1 MWVVINLLEKALEL
15 LKIFENNGYEAYLVG
30 GFVRD
35 YILKRASVDVDI
47 CTNATPKEIQEI
59 FKNVRLP
66 FEQYGAVHLMY
77 KKVNFEITTYRMD
90 LEYGNGRRPSRIMY
104 TDKLSID
111 LKRRDF
117 TMNTLC
123 MSSKRKIINMFN
135 GLDDIKKRVI
145 RMVGEPDKKLKE
157 DSLRIL
163 RAIRFATELNFKIDD
178 KLKKAI
184 IKNREE
190 LNNLSYFRKKDELNK
205 IFASPNANLGISLIK
220 KYGLSK
226 YLGINVNKKVVN
238 TNDPIGIWAQV
249 SPDSNYQFTSNEKD
263 YIKAILRV
271 LRDKSINDMELY
283 REGNYVCYIAAQI
296 LGINATNI
304 YDRCDDLP
312 IKKTSDIK
320 INGKDIIDL
329 LNPKDKTIIKNI
341 MKDIEE
347 KIIGRKLVNESE
359 ELKKYI
365 LNNYSKNVL

>member
-1 MWVVINLLEKALEL
+1 MLEKALEL

-59 FKNVRLP
+59 FKDVRLP
-66 FEQYGAVHLMY
+66 FEQYGSVHLMY

-90 LEYGNGRRPSRIMY
+90 LEYKDGRRPSRIMY
-104 TDKLSID
+104 TDKLSVD

-135 GLDDIKKRVI
+135 GLEDIKKKTI
-145 RMVGEPDKKLKE
+145 KMVGDPDRKLME
-157 DSLRIL
+157 DPLRIL
-163 RAIRFATELNFKIDD
+163 RAIRFATELDFKLDD
-178 KLKKAI
+178 KLKRAI
-184 IKNREE
+184 IKNGQQLNSLSYYRKKEE
-190 LNNLSYFRKKDELNK
+190 LNR
-205 IFASPNANLGISLIK
+205 IFASPNTSRGINLIK

-226 YLGINVNKKVVN
+226 YLGINVNKKIVN

-249 SPDSNYQFTSNEKD
+249 SPDFKYQFTSNEKD
-263 YIKAILRV
+263 YIRAISRV
-271 LRDKSINDMELY
+271 LKDKSVNDMELY
-283 REGNYVCYIAAQI
+283 KEGNYVCYIAAQI
-296 LGINATNI
+296 LGITTTNI
-304 YDRCDDLP
+304 YDRCDALP

-320 INGKDIIDL
+320 INGKDIIEL
-329 LNPKDKTIIKNI
+329 LSPKDKSIIKNI
-341 MKDIEE
+341 IKDIEE
-347 KIIGRKLVNESE
+347 KIIERKLVNESE

-365 LNNYSKNVL
+365 LNKYGKNML

>member
-1 MWVVINLLEKALEL
+1 MLEKALEL
-15 LKIFENNGYEAYLVG
+15 VKIFENNGYEAYLVG

-47 CTNATPKEIQEI
+47 CTNATPKEVQEI

-77 KKVNFEITTYRMD
+77 KKVNFEITTYRME

-104 TDKLSID
+104 TDKLSVD

-135 GLDDIKKRVI
+135 GLEDIKRRIIK
-145 RMVGEPDKKLKE
+145 MVGDPDKKLKE
-157 DSLRIL
+157 DPLRIL

-184 IKNREE
+184 MKNKEE
-190 LNNLSYFRKKDELNK
+190 LSHLSYFRKKDELNK
-205 IFASPNANLGISLIK
+205 IFASPNANLGISIIK

-226 YLGINVNKKVVN
+226 YLGINVNKKIVN
-238 TNDPIGIWAQV
+238 TNDPIGIWAQI
-249 SPDSNYQFTSNEKD
+249 SPDSNYQFTSNEKE
-263 YIKAILRV
+263 YIKSILHV
-271 LRDKSINDMELY
+271 LKDKSINDMELY

-304 YDRCDDLP
+304 YDRCDALP
-312 IKKTSDIK
+312 IKKVSDIK
-320 INGKDIIDL
+320 LNGRDIIEM
-329 LNPKDKTIIKNI
+329 LNPQDKSIVKNI
-341 MKDIEE
+341 IKDIEE
-347 KIIGRKLVNESE
+347 KIIERKIANERE
-359 ELKKYI
+359 ALKNYVLKKYKKSI
-365 LNNYSKNVL
+365 